1 MANKIGPAVLLL
13 LTLSFC
19 HSRSALEESRHM
31 AKAYSEC
38 TARYDRLSQELD
50 RGMKNTRPGPELDK
64 MIAAYARLQAEKKAT
79 LSNLLSEN
87 EGRAGSDQLDL
98 LRSKIMIEVG
108 RFADAEKI
116 IVRLSQARSEL
127 AVEAKLQQVIIDL
140 VRRRNSAAETLFREI
155 EPGLKKDAQYYNIF
169 LALSFSSPQAAV
181 REEYSLKFLASPGLP
196 ATLLPFKPRIYANL
210 AALARDDRQPE
221 KARDYLE
228 KAMAINSDPDLQAS
242 LQAEFKQLALLD
254 QPAPP
259 LQAETWFNS
268 PPLDL
273 ASLKGQVVV
282 VDFWAPWCDP
292 CRAVMPALL
301 AEYQKWKGKGL
312 QVIGYSRL
320 YGRYG
325 DDALQKEKVSA
336 GEELALIKG
345 YLEKKMISY
354 PVAVSVEGLGFDAYA
369 VRAIP
374 TMVFINRR
382 GVVALV
388 KSGAGTTR
396 QITDQIKSL
405 LAEK

>member
-1 MANKIGPAVLLL
+1 MANKIGAAALLL

-19 HSRSALEESRHM
+19 HSRSALEESRQM
-31 AKAYSEC
+31 ATAYAEC
-38 TARYDRLSQELD
+38 TAKYDRRSQELD
-50 RGMKNTRPGPELDK
+50 RDMKNTRPGRELDK
-64 MIAAYARLQAEKKAT
+64 MIAAYASLQAEKKAA
-79 LSNLLSEN
+79 LSALLREN

-116 IVRLSQARSEL
+116 IDRLSQARSEL
-127 AVEAKLQQVIIDL
+127 AVEAKLQHVIIDL
-140 VRRRNSAAETLFREI
+140 VRRRNGEAENLFREI
-155 EPGLKKDAQYYNIF
+155 EPGLKKDIQFYTIF
-169 LALSFSSPQAAV
+169 LALAFSSPQPTV

-196 ATLLPFKPRIYANL
+196 ATLLPYKPRVYANL
-210 AALARDDRQPE
+210 AALARDKHQPE

-242 LQAEFKQLALLD
+242 LQAEFKQLALLG

-268 PPLDL
+268 QPLNL

-282 VDFWAPWCDP
+282 IDFWAPWCDP
-292 CRAVMPALL
+292 CRAVMPALVT
-301 AEYQKWKGKGL
+301 EYRQWKDQGL

-320 YGRYG
+320 YGRYS
-325 DDALQKEKVSA
+325 DDTMQREKVGAS
-336 GEELALIKG
+336 EELALIKG
-345 YLEKKMISY
+345 YLDKKMITY
-354 PVAVSVEGLGFDAYA
+354 PVAVAVEGLSFETYA
-369 VRAIP
+369 VSAIP

-382 GVVALV
+382 GVVV
-388 KSGAGTTR
+388 HITSGAGNTR
-396 QITDQIKSL
+396 QITDQIKYL